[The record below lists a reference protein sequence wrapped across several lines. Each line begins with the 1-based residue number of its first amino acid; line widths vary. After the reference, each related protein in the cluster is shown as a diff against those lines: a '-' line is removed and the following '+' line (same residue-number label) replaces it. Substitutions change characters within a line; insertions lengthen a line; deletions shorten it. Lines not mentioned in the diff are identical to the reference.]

1 MPVQAQVIGLE
12 QVQQAMRD
20 APDLAFRY
28 CKQELR
34 KSGAR
39 FKRRFVAER
48 LSGRPGINWPGAKA
62 AGGGMKA
69 YTSGTDLGSLRFSA
83 RLSRWLT
90 KHETGGT
97 ITPTKG
103 QYLIIT
109 ANTAGGGG
117 DLLNDENYTPRKIY
131 HSAKRSF
138 VILRRVRSV
147 RITARLG
154 FKTLF
159 NSMTQTDFVPHLKEA
174 MDRAMKEAFA
184 QKARSVLNMITKA
197 A

>member
-1 MPVQAQVIGLE
+1 MQIQAQVIGLE

-20 APDLAFRY
+20 APDLSFRY
-28 CKQELR
+28 CKQELG
-34 KSGAR
+34 KAGAR
-39 FKRRFVAER
+39 FKKRFVAER
-48 LSGRPGINWPGAKA
+48 LSGRPGINWADAKR

-69 YTSGTDLGSLRFSA
+69 EVTGTDLGSLQFKA
-83 RLSRWLT
+83 RLARWLT

-103 QYLIIT
+103 QFLIIT
-109 ANTAGGGG
+109 HNTSGGG
-117 DLLNDENYTPRKIY
+117 DIMNDANYTPRKIY
-131 HSAKRSF
+131 QSAKRSF

-147 RITARLG
+147 RVPARLG

-159 NSMTQTDFVPHLKEA
+159 TSMTNTDFVPHLKGA
-174 MDRAMKEAFA
+174 MDRAMKEAFS
-184 QKARSVLNMITKA
+184 QKVRGVLNLITKA